1 MHTKLKELELLL
13 SRALGTRVYLQFA
26 LATTA
31 TRIDA
36 TRNRKWCLITLP
48 LYQFRTLSKHELL
61 FMVCNRLA
69 NIS

>member
-1 MHTKLKELELLL
+1 MHTKLKDLELLL
-13 SRALGTRVYLQFA
+13 SKALGTRVYLQFA

-31 TRIDA
+31 TRIDVSGKA
-36 TRNRKWCLITLP
+36 TLITLP

-69 NIS
+69 AL